1 MQILVLSLETGS
13 FPMELVFPAHI
24 ECGTSI
30 EPEVLVWYNCTA
42 EEVELRG
49 STAVR
54 YPIL

>member
-1 MQILVLSLETGS
+1 
-13 FPMELVFPAHI
+13 MELELSAQMLG
-24 ECGTSI
+24 GTFT
-30 EPEVLVWYNCTA
+30 EPDGRVWYDCTA